1 MPRSRMP
8 RSRPLRFAAALV
20 LTLAGGAL
28 AGCGSSSSPGT
39 GADPAA
45 VVPASAPL
53 YASAVVRPSGTL
65 KNNATAAARTL
76 THQPNSYARLASV
89 LQVPGSPPLTYSHDI
104 APWLGPNAGIFLTTL
119 SSTPSGTDQLEQLL
133 TQVLQSGSSSTSAW
147 PFGTTGVQGAIVLD
161 TSDGA
166 KASSFISD
174 EAQHAGAH
182 AASYRGVAYQAT
194 AGGDAFG
201 IVDRLA
207 VLGTVTGLHSVIDTS
222 LGGPSLAHVADYS
235 KLLASAPSG
244 ALANIYSNPAA
255 SGSGTATGGSK
266 SAAGSASSV
275 AGGTSGSGAP
285 GLSGLLG
292 LLGGTHTLA
301 VSLVPS
307 TSSIA
312 LDVDS
317 LASST
322 SGGGSSSSSSSG
334 LLASAVSP
342 EGARTLSELPGE
354 SWLAAGL
361 GNVGVTLGGDVQALH
376 GLASLI
382 TSLGGAGASAES
394 STSGFNIKG
403 LLEGILTPLGAL
415 SSPGAPTQQAFLGW
429 MSSAG
434 IFASGNTVVN
444 LRAGIVIG
452 SKNPARSQSAIAKLG
467 AQLSKTGSSVQS
479 ISIPGTDAAISARVN
494 GLPVELDIANGRSS
508 SGQTKF
514 VIGLGEASVQDALNP
529 SSTLS
534 SAASSSTAASALGE
548 GTRPSVIVELAPLL
562 SLLEGVGLSED
573 PSIAKV
579 VPYLRS
585 LSTISGG
592 GKSLSGGIE
601 RFHIVVGLQ

>member
-1 MPRSRMP
+1 
-8 RSRPLRFAAALV
+8 
-20 LTLAGGAL
+20 
-28 AGCGSSSSPGT
+28 
-39 GADPAA
+39 

-65 KNNATAAARTL
+65 KDDATAAATTL
-76 THQPNSYARLASV
+76 THQPDSYARLASV

-104 APWLGPNAGIFLTTL
+104 APWLGPNAGIFLSSL

-133 TQVLQSGSSSTSAW
+133 TQVLQSGSSSRSAW

-161 TSDGA
+161 TRDEA

-194 AGGDAFG
+194 SDGDAFG

-222 LGGPSLAHVADYS
+222 LGGPSLAHAADYS

-244 ALANIYSNPAA
+244 VLANVYSNPAA
-255 SGSGTATGGSK
+255 SRAGSAAGSSK
-266 SAAGSASSV
+266 SAAGGGASSA
-275 AGGTSGSGAP
+275 AGGTSGSGTP
-285 GLSGLLG
+285 GLGGLVGLLSG
-292 LLGGTHTLA
+292 ERTA
-301 VSLVPS
+301 NVSLVPS
-307 TSSIA
+307 SSSIA

-317 LASST
+317 LAST
-322 SGGGSSSSSSSG
+322 SGTTSSGG
-334 LLASAVSP
+334 LLASAAGP
-342 EGARTLSELPGE
+342 EGAQTLSELPGE
-354 SWLAAGL
+354 SWLAVGL

-376 GLASLI
+376 SLASLI

-403 LLEGILTPLGAL
+403 VLEGVLTPLSAL
-415 SSPGAPTQQAFLGW
+415 SSPGAQTQHDFLSW

-434 IFASGNTVVN
+434 LFASGTGIVN
-444 LRAGIVIG
+444 LRGGIVLG
-452 SKNPARSQSAIAKLG
+452 SKDPSLSRTAIAKLG
-467 AQLSKTGSSVQS
+467 AALTKSGGSVQS
-479 ISIPGTDAAISARVN
+479 VSIPGTDAAISARVN
-494 GLPVELDIANGRSS
+494 GLPVELDIANGRASD
-508 SGQTKF
+508 GQTKF
-514 VIGLGEASVQDALNP
+514 VIGLGEASVRDALNP

-534 SAASSSTAASALGE
+534 SAASWSTAASALGE
-548 GTRPSVIVELAPLL
+548 GTRPSVIVEFAPLL

-573 PSIAKV
+573 PSISKV

-592 GKSLSGGIE
+592 GKSLGGGIE
-601 RFHIVVGLQ
+601 RFHLIVGLQQSG

>member
-8 RSRPLRFAAALV
+8 RSRPLRFGAALV

-322 SGGGSSSSSSSG
+322 SGGGSSSSSG
-334 LLASAVSP
+334 LLASAASP

>member
-1 MPRSRMP
+1 
-8 RSRPLRFAAALV
+8 
-20 LTLAGGAL
+20 
-28 AGCGSSSSPGT
+28 
-39 GADPAA
+39 
-45 VVPASAPL
+45 L

-65 KNNATAAARTL
+65 KTDATAAATAL
-76 THQPNSYARLASV
+76 THQPDSYARLASV
-89 LQVPGSPPLTYSHDI
+89 LQAPGDPPLTYSHDI

-133 TQVLQSGSSSTSAW
+133 TQILQSGSSSTSAW
-147 PFGTTGVQGAIVLD
+147 PFASGVQGAIVLD
-161 TSDGA
+161 TSDAA
-166 KASSFISD
+166 KAGSFIST

-194 AGGDAFG
+194 SGGDAFG

-207 VLGTVTGLHSVIDTS
+207 VLGTVTGLRSVIDTS
-222 LGGPSLAHVADYS
+222 LGGSSLAHAADYS
-235 KLLASAPSG
+235 KLLARAPSG
-244 ALANIYSNPAA
+244 ALANVYSNPDA
-255 SGSGTATGGSK
+255 SGADSAAGGSK
-266 SAAGSASSV
+266 STAGS
-275 AGGTSGSGAP
+275 TSGSSAP
-285 GLSGLLG
+285 GLGGLLG
-292 LLGGTHTLA
+292 LLGGTHALA
-301 VSLVPS
+301 VSLIPS

-317 LASST
+317 LTAT
-322 SGGGSSSSSSSG
+322 SGTTSSGG
-334 LLASAVSP
+334 LLASAGGP
-342 EGARTLSELPGE
+342 EGAQTLSELPGE
-354 SWLAAGL
+354 SWLAVGL

-376 GLASLI
+376 SLASLT

-415 SSPGAPTQQAFLGW
+415 SSPGAQTQRDFLSW

-452 SKNPARSQSAIAKLG
+452 SKDPSLSKAAIAKLG
-467 AQLSKTGSSVQS
+467 AALTKSGSSVQS

-534 SAASSSTAASALGE
+534 SAASSSTAASTLGE
-548 GTRPSVIVELAPLL
+548 GTRPSVIVEFAPLL

-573 PSIAKV
+573 PSISKV

-585 LSTISGG
+585 LSTISGA
-592 GKSLSGGIE
+592 GKSLGGGIE
-601 RFHIVVGLQ
+601 RFHLVVGLQQSG